1 MKDLKSKSK
10 IVGLLLIFMLG
21 LLVTSCDTSKLHETP
36 IDNFN
41 GTWKLEGRTMF
52 DGIKIQIE
60 KNKNG
65 NWVGKVV
72 ALNDN
77 KYVKMFVGPNDTWF
91 SGISRSSNYEF
102 KLTEKKIGS
111 ALFSLYGLETTTEY
125 KAQFIDNNTIGLAT
139 GNSDPSESSIKYVR
153 IVKE

>member
-1 MKDLKSKSK
+1 MRDLKSKSK
-10 IVGLLLIFMLG
+10 IAGLVLIFMLG
-21 LLVTSCDTSKLHETP
+21 LLVTSCDTSKMHETP
-36 IDNFN
+36 IDNFK

-60 KNKNG
+60 KNPNG
-65 NWVGKVV
+65 NWIGKVV

-77 KYVKMFVGPNDTWF
+77 KYVKMFVVPNDTWV

-111 ALFSLYGLETTTEY
+111 ALFSLYGLETTSEY
-125 KAQFIDNNTIGLAT
+125 KVQFIDNNTIGLAS
-139 GNSDPSESSIKYVR
+139 GNSDPSDSSIKYVR
-153 IVKE
+153 VE